1 VCKFFRFREL
11 AYHSFIPSKKL
22 YLEGFWIKKNAGIS
36 IIIPV
41 YNENQKLKQAVEGTM
56 AKLKTLDCASE
67 IIIAEDGSTDGTY
80 DSASKLA
87 SENSDIRL
95 IHSDRRQGRGQA
107 LGRAI
112 KAAKGEVVCYID
124 VDLATDMSYLPLLIA
139 AVLTE
144 GYDFATGSRLMPQSD
159 AKRSPKR
166 LIASKSFN
174 WMVRVLLASRL
185 HDHQCGFK
193 AFRRASV
200 LQLLD
205 EVKDKHWFWDTE
217 ILVRGQIHGF
227 RIKEIPV
234 KWNESVSTK
243 VNILKDA
250 NDMGRQIFRLWWD
263 LKGNGR

>member
-1 VCKFFRFREL
+1 MCKFFRFRDL
-11 AYHSFIPSKKL
+11 AYHSFIPYKKL
-22 YLEGFWIKKNAGIS
+22 CPEGSRIKKNTGIS

-41 YNENQKLKQAVEGTM
+41 YNENQKLKQAVDGTM
-56 AKLKTLDCASE
+56 AKLRTLDYVSE

-80 DSASKLA
+80 ESASKLA
-87 SENSDIRL
+87 SENSNIRL

-112 KAAKGEVVCYID
+112 KAAKGDVICYID
-124 VDLATDMSYLPLLIA
+124 VDLATDMSYLPLLIG

-144 GYDFATGSRLMPQSD
+144 GYDFATGSRMMPQSD
-159 AKRSPKR
+159 ARRSPKR

-205 EVKDKHWFWDTE
+205 DVKDNHWFWDTE
-217 ILVRGQIHGF
+217 ILVRGQIHGY

-234 KWNESVSTK
+234 KWNESDSTK

-250 NDMGRQIFRLWWD
+250 NEMGRQIIRLWWD
-263 LKGNGR
+263 LRGNGR